1 MRERS
6 LLRRPFLAAAALR
19 AAALVG
25 LASGLAATA
34 FALVREL
41 GSASPSQQE

>member
-6 LLRRPFLAAAALR
+6 PLRRFLAAAALR

-25 LASGLAATA
+25 LAGGLAATA
-34 FALVREL
+34 VALVREL
-41 GSASPSQQE
+41 RAASPSQPE